1 MANFIIEDIKNA
13 WNKKDNG
20 LIKIIII
27 NIIVFVSVSFIQV
40 ILTISGLSSFFTL
53 LINKLM
59 LPASLSTFILQ
70 PWSIVSYFFLH
81 MNFMHIL
88 WNMLF
93 LYWFGKIITDNIGN
107 NALISLYVLG
117 GIIGGLLY
125 MATYNI
131 IPYYGERVSES
142 LMLGASAGVFS
153 VVVGSATLMPNYT
166 FYLLLIGPVRIKY
179 IALFYV
185 LLSFFDVAGSNAGG
199 EIAHLGGAFIGY
211 IFIKQLQN
219 GVNIGEGIINLINLF
234 NKKKRK
240 KESKKDVSQD
250 LRKGSMEPSQD
261 EVDKILDKISDSG
274 YSSLTKKEKER
285 LFNASKKQ

>member
-27 NIIVFVSVSFIQV
+27 NIIGFVSVSFIQV
-40 ILTISGLSSFFTL
+40 ILTISGLYSFFTL

-70 PWSIVSYFFLH
+70 PWSIISYFFLH

-93 LYWFGKIITDNIGN
+93 LYWFGKIIIDNIGN

-250 LRKGSMEPSQD
+250 LRKGSIEPSQD

>member
-70 PWSIVSYFFLH
+70 PWSIISYFFLH

-240 KESKKDVSQD
+240 KESKKDVSQNI
-250 LRKGSMEPSQD
+250 RKGSMEPSQD

>member
-70 PWSIVSYFFLH
+70 PWSIISYFFLH

>member
-1 MANFIIEDIKNA
+1 
-13 WNKKDNG
+13 
-20 LIKIIII
+20 
-27 NIIVFVSVSFIQV
+27 
-40 ILTISGLSSFFTL
+40 
-53 LINKLM
+53 
-59 LPASLSTFILQ
+59 
-70 PWSIVSYFFLH
+70 
-81 MNFMHIL
+81 
-88 WNMLF
+88 MLF

-240 KESKKDVSQD
+240 KESKNDVSQD